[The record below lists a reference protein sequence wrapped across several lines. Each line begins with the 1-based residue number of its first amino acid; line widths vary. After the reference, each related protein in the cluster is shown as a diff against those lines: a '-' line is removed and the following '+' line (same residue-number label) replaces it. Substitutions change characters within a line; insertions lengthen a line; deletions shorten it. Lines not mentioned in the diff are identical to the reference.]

1 MQPRGSTAPSNA
13 IARACASFLWSQA
26 INAISAGAS
35 QIQIARFDEVDEGTA
50 MYKLVPES
58 KFFPSD
64 LNLLGLDADGCTL
77 NSDYYLR
84 LGSAVGSALRK
95 ELPAQRTLPIVLQPG
110 ESLGGLDF
118 TRGL

>member
-1 MQPRGSTAPSNA
+1 
-13 IARACASFLWSQA
+13 
-26 INAISAGAS
+26 
-35 QIQIARFDEVDEGTA
+35 